1 MKSFRIGALLAAILV
16 FAPAH
21 AEPLAPVGPA
31 IKRLAN
37 MPDGAPAFE
46 IVDVRGIRVSRI
58 ECIHNGWY
66 ESDEMAARLLV
77 SPEVMARIIA
87 KGGHI
92 VLEDLGPAYFDCVVV
107 TIIAPKSL

>member
-1 MKSFRIGALLAAILV
+1 MKSFRIGALPAAILL
-16 FAPAH
+16 FAASH
-21 AEPLAPVGPA
+21 AETLAPVGPA

-37 MPDGAPAFE
+37 LPDGAPAFE
-46 IVDVRGIRVSRI
+46 IVDMRGIRVSRI

-66 ESDEMAARLLV
+66 ESDEMAARLLA
-77 SPEVMARIIA
+77 SPGVMARIIA

-107 TIIAPKSL
+107 PIIDGKKQ